1 MTRLLTVLA
10 LLFGLASCQAVHAAG
25 STANLLGGHSPV
37 VAADAVLC
45 NPAGSLLTQR
55 CPATAVRDF
64 VLTSVKTFGAV
75 GDGVTDDTAAW
86 QAAISSGLSFT
97 CPAGVYK
104 ISANLL
110 VQNPKN
116 DGQVIAGSGAWG
128 EPDAFNA
135 STGGNACIIRP
146 TSAVTKVFTIDGTPF
161 AGGGY
166 QLSWVQG
173 FTLQDLVID
182 MVNMA
187 DDASHVGVNT
197 IQAWES
203 TLLRVRVVHDGVN
216 KRGYLASA
224 GSFTSSLYDFRAHI
238 IDFEGNSGAFGVTT
252 MNIIDCDCGKLIS
265 NYAGDLLIM
274 GGAFQNFDGSSIMHL
289 RNTFH
294 MQIHTDIEGNGT
306 YLDVDSSDSFIDSR
320 AELQGF
326 SGTYK
331 TGSPTDSSL
340 WDQQANF
347 YASPACQ
354 WGSSSFGFTVNGCG
368 TGSNYST
375 MLSGSLTNDEYLTIG
390 RTSGESFLGIAG
402 EAAWWD
408 SRVGQGDLVLG
419 TIFAKP
425 LWLLSGQT
433 VFAEVS
439 TTGFNTW
446 GTGTLN
452 EATINA
458 STLITAPLANIAYMN
473 LGNANVKLPT
483 TDGQLFSMSNVAGT
497 SFMVC
502 ASSAT
507 VGLSNCGVGWGADW
521 KGFSDGF
528 ATQTYDFDA
537 ATGNGIFAGTV
548 TGAKF
553 AGALNGTVGATT
565 PSSVAATTLAASTSL
580 SVNSKLLI
588 SATAPTYSSG
598 FSTGTPTITGATTAA
613 FLVTIGATP
622 ASTGALTMPAAAT
635 GWVCL
640 GSDQTTAAGT
650 IRETASTTTSVTF
663 ALASTVASDKL
674 QLQCVAY

>member
-1 MTRLLTVLA
+1 MTRFLTALA
-10 LLFGLASCQAVHAAG
+10 LLFGLASCPSVHAAA

-116 DGQVIAGSGAWG
+116 DGQVIAGTGAWG
-128 EPDAFNA
+128 EPDAFDA

-161 AGGGY
+161 TGGGY

-182 MVNMA
+182 MVNMT

-238 IDFEGNSGAFGVTT
+238 VDFEGNSGAFGVTT

-294 MQIHTDIEGNGT
+294 VQIHTDIEGNGT
-306 YLDVDSSDSFIDSR
+306 YLDVDASDSFIDSR

-326 SGTYK
+326 SGAYK
-331 TGSPTDSSL
+331 TGSPNDSSL
-340 WDQQANF
+340 WDQQANY

-354 WGSSSFGFTVNGCG
+354 WGSSSFGFQINGCG
-368 TGSNYST
+368 TGSNFST
-375 MLSGSLTNDEYLTIG
+375 MLSGSLTNDEYLSIG
-390 RTSGESFLGIAG
+390 RVNGESFLGIAG
-402 EAAWWD
+402 EAGWWD
-408 SRVGQGDLVLG
+408 GRVGQGDLVLG
-419 TIFAKP
+419 TITAKP

-439 TTGFNTW
+439 TTGFNTF

-452 EATINA
+452 EANGYFTTNLT
-458 STLITAPLANIAYMN
+458 SPLATITYAN
-473 LGNANVKLPT
+473 LGGATITPSV
-483 TDGQLFSMSNVAGT
+483 DGQDFTLVNAAGS
-497 SFMVC
+497 SFMLC
-502 ASSAT
+502 NSAAT
-507 VGLSNCGVGWGADW
+507 IGNSFCSVGAGADW
-521 KGFSDGF
+521 RGFSDAGF
-528 ATQTYDFDA
+528 GTQTYDLDA
-537 ATGNGIFAGTV
+537 ATGNATFTGTI
-548 TGAKF
+548 TAAKF
-553 AGALNGTVGATT
+553 AGALNGSVGATT
-565 PSSVAATTLAASTSL
+565 PSTVAATTLAASTSL

-598 FSTGTPTITGATTAA
+598 FSAGTPTITGATTAA

-622 ASTGALTMPAAAT
+622 GSTGVLTMPAAAT

-650 IRETASTTTSVTF
+650 IRETASATNSVTF